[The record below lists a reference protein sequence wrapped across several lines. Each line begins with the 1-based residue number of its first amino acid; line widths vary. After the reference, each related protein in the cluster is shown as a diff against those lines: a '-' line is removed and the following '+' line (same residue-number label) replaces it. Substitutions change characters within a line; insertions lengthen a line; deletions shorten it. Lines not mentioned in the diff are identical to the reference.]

1 MFNGFTGSSVPVAAS
16 ADVSA
21 AAQQAAAQQAA
32 AQQQL
37 ASINSQIP
45 HFYGGAG
52 ASGNAFA
59 AASFN
64 GKLPSSF
71 TAISSTQAI
80 YNAGTAATDQQTV
93 SEICTSVLGTNGSR
107 TLILRSNTAG
117 TTYVYVKLWLD
128 GNVAVYGT
136 NFIVDIGCYVAGV
149 NTLFSRN
156 YYPIYYVGSDGQIH
170 GNIGYN
176 YALGMA
182 NGVQTFEATDY
193 TFTYTQ
199 NTGLSVSY
207 VDGSHVSQKGA
218 SYRSGGF
225 ADSSGVPGS
234 ILSWDF
240 YDSGP
245 TQGPATA
252 FVATNEATTSTTYAD
267 LATTTDQITVNVGSS
282 GLLMVFISSEINPG
296 TTNQFGFVSFALSGA
311 NTQAADDS
319 YAIAYQAYANTAAH
333 TTGTTFLLTGLNA
346 GATTVKMK
354 YRISSAVSTINFL
367 QRRISAIPL

>member
-1 MFNGFTGSSVPVAAS
+1 MFNGFTGSSVPVAAA
-16 ADVSA
+16 ADVSV

-45 HFYGGAG
+45 HFYGGSG
-52 ASGNAFA
+52 AAGNAYA
-59 AASFN
+59 VASFN

-93 SEICTSVLGTNGSR
+93 TDICTSVLGANSSR

-128 GNVAVYGT
+128 GPYVYGT
-136 NFIVDIGCYVAGV
+136 HFIVDIGCYVAGV

-156 YYPIYYVGSDGQIH
+156 AYPLYYIGGDG
-170 GNIGYN
+170 NVYPTSGYG

-182 NGVQTFEATDY
+182 NGLQTFEATDY

-199 NTGLSVSY
+199 STQLSVSY
-207 VDGSHVSQKGA
+207 VDGSNVSQKGA
-218 SYRSGGF
+218 SYRGGGF

-234 ILSWDF
+234 MLSWDF

-252 FVATNEATTSTTYAD
+252 AVSTNEATTSTTYAD
-267 LATTTDQITVNVGSS
+267 LATTTDQVTVNIGSS
-282 GLLMVFISSEINPG
+282 GLALVSISAIGYSSTTGEAGYLSFAVSGATTMAASDDYSSLATDSGSNFAQDYAWTHIVPNLNPG
-296 TTNQFGFVSFALSGA
+296 TT
-311 NTQAADDS
+311 
-319 YAIAYQAYANTAAH
+319 
-333 TTGTTFLLTGLNA
+333 TF
-346 GATTVKMK
+346 KMK
-354 YRISSAVSTINFL
+354 YRALSAVDA
-367 QRRISAIPL
+367 QHYYYRRITVVPL